1 MHTCGLL
8 DFYLKSIL
16 LNLSNSLQKQLGCW
30 GKLKVFFS
38 SLQNFKTLQDFP
50 SHQIFQRMHEVLNVA
65 KQNN

>member
-16 LNLSNSLQKQLGCW
+16 LNLSNSLQKQLGRW
-30 GKLKVFFS
+30 GKLKVLFN
-38 SLQNFKTLQDFP
+38 SLQNFKNLRDFP
-50 SHQIFQRMHEVLNVA
+50 SHRFFQRMHKVLNVA